1 MVGRIKHA
9 SLMATGHAMGS
20 MFFRVMR
27 ALNRKLRSQTW
38 TVVVSIVPRAGLMAL
53 SVPRN

>member
-27 ALNRKLRSQTW
+27 ALSRKLRSQTW